1 MFRASTRGRRA
12 RAFAAAAA
20 TAAALLVAGCG
31 GSGST
36 DGGGAST
43 DGGESQDQRL
53 TFSYMAGERTPIG
66 QLWTWWMDEIED
78 RSRGSIEFDRFWD
91 ATLLPST
98 ETVDGLA
105 DGRADVAQ
113 VLPSV
118 YPGRFPLTQAGEL
131 PFMSS
136 NAPAVARAFTT
147 LAQDGPLREEWTSQK
162 LVPLSFSVGASSAMG
177 TKFPVRTVED
187 LKGKRLRATD
197 RGSKVLQDV
206 GANLINIEL
215 AEIYGS
221 MERGLVDGF
230 YGIPFSFIGPLK
242 FGEVS
247 RQFTDLGIGV
257 STLNTLAMS
266 EEGWNKLS
274 DEQRAIVEEVS
285 AEAPAKVAEFER
297 QFEDE
302 TCRQLRAEGIDVFV
316 LPEAESERLRE
327 GGQQKVIDEWA
338 GEAEGRGASG
348 EEFLEA
354 YRAELERGEQ
364 EFAGY
369 QTGVAR
375 CAGAGAS

>member
-1 MFRASTRGRRA
+1 MFATTPRRRGA
-12 RAFAAAAA
+12 RALAA
-20 TAAALLVAGCG
+20 TAAAAALLVAGCG

-36 DGGGAST
+36 SSGGAST
-43 DGGESQDQRL
+43 GASAETEDQTL

-78 RSRGSIEFDRFWD
+78 RSRGSVSFDRFWD
-91 ATLLPST
+91 GTLLGAT
-98 ETVDGLA
+98 ETIEGLG
-105 DGRADVAQ
+105 DGRADVSQ

-131 PFMSS
+131 PYVSS
-136 NAPAVARAFTT
+136 NAPAVARAFTE
-147 LAQDGPLREEWTSQK
+147 LSREGPLRDEWTRDR

-177 TKFPVRTVED
+177 TKFPVRTADD
-187 LKGKRLRATD
+187 LNGKRLRATD
-197 RGSKVLQDV
+197 RGSKVLQGV

-230 YGIPFSFIGPLK
+230 YGIPFSFIGPMR

-247 RQFTDLGIGV
+247 RQFTDTGIGV

-266 EEGWNKLS
+266 ENGWNRLS

-297 QFEDE
+297 QFEDA
-302 TCRQLRAEGIDVFV
+302 TCRELREQGVDVFV
-316 LPEAESERLRE
+316 LPEADSERLRA
-327 GGQQKVIDEWA
+327 GQQRVVDEWK
-338 GEAEGRGASG
+338 GEAEERGNDADA
-348 EEFLEA
+348 FLET
-354 YRAELERGEQ
+354 YRAEIARGER
-364 EFAGY
+364 EFDGY

-375 CAGAGAS
+375 CAGAA